1 MFNRINWLIHNVI
14 VAKEIVSSETENITI
29 TNHKVAAILSCDI
42 VANDGWSIPTT
53 FPQQTVKQLEVTQNV
68 VSSELTKLKDL
79 VPS

>member
-42 VANDGWSIPTT
+42 VVIDGWSIPTT

-68 VSSELTKLKDL
+68 VSSELTKVKDL

>member
-29 TNHKVAAILSCDI
+29 TNHKVAILSGDI
-42 VANDGWSIPTT
+42 AVNDGWSIPTT

>member
-42 VANDGWSIPTT
+42 VVNDGWSIPTT

>member
-42 VANDGWSIPTT
+42 VVNDGWSMPTT

>member
-14 VAKEIVSSETENITI
+14 VAKEIASSETENITI
-29 TNHKVAAILSCDI
+29 TNHKVAILSDDI
-42 VANDGWSIPTT
+42 VVNDGWSIPTT

>member
-1 MFNRINWLIHNVI
+1 MIHNVI

-42 VANDGWSIPTT
+42 IVNDGWSIPTT

>member
-1 MFNRINWLIHNVI
+1 MFNRINWLIHSVI

-42 VANDGWSIPTT
+42 VVNDGWSIPTT